1 MENNMATNII
11 NWNKLPGPD
20 SIQRTTLTNGITVLS
35 YKNVNV
41 SSVYMVGLLNSGS
54 RLDPQEK
61 LGLAHFT
68 ASMLSRG
75 TLRHS
80 FKEFHEELEN
90 RGANLSFSCGA
101 NNTWFRGRSLAED
114 LETIIALSAEGLRQP
129 AFRPEYF
136 ERVRA
141 QLLAGLAIREQ
152 DTGEAASLLFDQY
165 LFPNHPYGQPTDGFA
180 ETTQRISVEDL
191 QEYHRQNYSPQDMVL
206 VVAGAVEGRQ
216 VVDLAQKY
224 FADWENRGAQAQSAA
239 AIPDAPQAL
248 TRKHRHLEDKSQ
260 ADLILGTRGPQRTS
274 PDYLPVYLGNNILG
288 QFGLMGRIGESVR
301 TRSGLAY
308 YASSSVTAWTDS
320 GSWEVSAG
328 TSAENLEKAI
338 ELIREEIRK
347 YVSTPVSAEELDD
360 SKSNLIGRL
369 PLSLE
374 SNAGLAN
381 SILSMERFGL
391 GLDYYQHY
399 AQKLRDITPE
409 DILSASRKYM
419 DPERLVIASAGPGD
433 DIL

>member
-1 MENNMATNII
+1 MGTNTI
-11 NWNKLPGPD
+11 NWNNLPGPE
-20 SIQRTTLTNGITVLS
+20 SIQRSSLANGITVLS
-35 YKNVNV
+35 YKNANV

-54 RLDPQEK
+54 SLDPQDK

-75 TLRHS
+75 TLKHS
-80 FKEFHEELEN
+80 FKDFHEILED

-101 NNTWFRGRSLAED
+101 NNTWFRGRALAED
-114 LETIIALSAEGLRQP
+114 LETLISLSAESLRQP
-129 AFRPEYF
+129 AFQPEYF
-136 ERVRA
+136 ERMRA

-152 DTGEAASLLFDQY
+152 DTGEVASLLFDQY
-165 LFPNHPYGQPTDGFA
+165 LFPDHPYGQPTDGYA
-180 ETTQRISVEDL
+180 ETIQHITVEDL
-191 QEYHRQNYSPQDMVL
+191 RKFHQNHYAPGGMIL
-206 VVAGAVEGRQ
+206 VVAGAVDDRQ
-216 VVDLAQKY
+216 VAELAKKY
-224 FADWENRGAQAQSAA
+224 FADWENQHTQNTAPIAVPA
-239 AIPDAPQAL
+239 APQGII
-248 TRKHRHLEDKSQ
+248 RKHRHLEDKSQ

-274 PDYLPVYLGNNILG
+274 LDYLPVYLGNNILG

-308 YASSSVTAWTDS
+308 YASSSVTSWTDN

-328 TSAENLEKAI
+328 TSGENLEKAI

-347 YVSTPVSAEELDD
+347 YVSEPVSAEELDD
-360 SKSNLIGRL
+360 SQSNLVGRL

-374 SNAGLAN
+374 SSAGLAN
-381 SILSMERFGL
+381 AILSMERFEL

-399 AQKLRDITPE
+399 ARKLRAITAE
-409 DILSASRKYM
+409 DILNASRKYL
-419 DPERLVIASAGPGD
+419 DPQRLVIASAGPGD

>member
-1 MENNMATNII
+1 MAVNTI
-11 NWNKLPGPD
+11 NWNNLPGPE
-20 SIQRTTLTNGITVLS
+20 SIQRSSLVNGITVLS
-35 YKNVNV
+35 YKNANV
-41 SSVYMVGLLNSGS
+41 SSVYMVGLLNNGS
-54 RLDPQEK
+54 SLDPQEN

-75 TLRHS
+75 TLRHG
-80 FKEFHEELEN
+80 FQEFHEELEN

-114 LETIIALSAEGLRQP
+114 LETLISLSAESLRQP

-165 LFPNHPYGQPTDGFA
+165 LFPDHPYGQPTDGFA
-180 ETTQRISVEDL
+180 ETIQRITVEDL
-191 QEYHRQNYSPQDMVL
+191 LGYHQKYYSPRDMVL
-206 VVAGAVEGRQ
+206 VVAGAVEDNQ

-224 FADWENRGAQAQSAA
+224 FADWENQHALAVAPIA
-239 AIPDAPQAL
+239 VPAAPQGRI
-248 TRKHRHLEDKSQ
+248 RKHRHLEDKSQ

-338 ELIREEIRK
+338 ELILEEIRK
-347 YVSTPVSAEELDD
+347 YVSEPVSAAELDD
-360 SKSNLIGRL
+360 SQSNLVGRL

-381 SILSMERFGL
+381 AILSMERFEL

-399 AQKLRDITPE
+399 AQSIRAITPE
-409 DILSASRKYM
+409 DILNASRKYL
-419 DPERLVIASAGPGD
+419 DPQRLVITSAGPGD

>member
-1 MENNMATNII
+1 MATNNI
-11 NWNKLPGPD
+11 NWNNLPGPE
-20 SIQRTTLTNGITVLS
+20 SIQRATLANGITILS
-35 YKNVNV
+35 YKNANV

-54 RLDPQEK
+54 NLDPQDK

-75 TLRHS
+75 TLNHG

-90 RGANLSFSCGA
+90 RGASLSFSCGA

-114 LETIIALSAEGLRQP
+114 LETLFSLSAESLRQP

-136 ERVRA
+136 ERMRA

-152 DTGEAASLLFDQY
+152 DTGEVASLLFDQY
-165 LFPNHPYGQPTDGFA
+165 LFPDHPYGLPTDGYP
-180 ETTQRISVEDL
+180 ETIQRISVEDL
-191 QEYHRQNYSPQDMVL
+191 QQFHRQYYSPRDMVL
-206 VVAGAVEGRQ
+206 VVVGDVDSRQ
-216 VVDLAQKY
+216 VKDLAQSY
-224 FADWENRGAQAQSAA
+224 FSDWDNSSAQPQPALI
-239 AIPDAPQAL
+239 IPDPPQGL
-248 TRKHRHLEDKSQ
+248 VRKHRYLEDKSQ
-260 ADLILGTRGPQRTS
+260 ADLIMGTRGPQRTS
-274 PDYLPVYLGNNILG
+274 ADYLPVYLGNNILG

-308 YASSSVTAWTDS
+308 YASSSITSWTDS
-320 GSWEVSAG
+320 GSWEFSAG
-328 TSAENLEKAI
+328 TSGENLQKTI

-347 YVSTPVSAEELDD
+347 YVSSAVSAEELDD
-360 SKSNLIGRL
+360 SQSNLVGRL

-381 SILSMERFGL
+381 AILTMERFEL
-391 GLDYYQHY
+391 GLDYYQRY
-399 AQKLRDITPE
+399 AQTIRAITPE
-409 DILSASRKYM
+409 NILNASRNYL
-419 DPERLVIASAGPGD
+419 DPDRLVIASSGPGD

>member
-1 MENNMATNII
+1 MATNII
-11 NWNKLPGPD
+11 NWNNLPGPE
-20 SIQRTTLTNGITVLS
+20 SIQRSSLVNGITVLS
-35 YKNVNV
+35 YQNANV
-41 SSVYMVGLLNSGS
+41 SSIYMVGLLSSGS
-54 RLDPQEK
+54 SLDPLEK

-80 FKEFHEELEN
+80 FQEFHEELEN

-101 NNTWFRGRSLAED
+101 NNTWLRGRALAED
-114 LETIIALSAEGLRQP
+114 LETLFSLSAESLRQP

-165 LFPNHPYGQPTDGFA
+165 LFPDHPYGQPTDGFA
-180 ETTQRISVEDL
+180 ETIQRITVEDL
-191 QEYHRQNYSPQDMVL
+191 QKYHQQYYSPRDMIL
-206 VVAGAVEGRQ
+206 VVAGAVEDGQ
-216 VVDLAQKY
+216 VKDLAQKY
-224 FADWENRGAQAQSAA
+224 FGDWEKQHAPAA
-239 AIPDAPQAL
+239 APIDVPAAPQGL
-248 TRKHRHLEDKSQ
+248 IRKHRHLEDKSQ

-274 PDYLPVYLGNNILG
+274 LDYLAVYLGNNILG

-338 ELIREEIRK
+338 ELICEEIRK
-347 YVSTPVSAEELDD
+347 YVSEPVSVEELDD
-360 SKSNLIGRL
+360 SQSNLVGRL

-381 SILSMERFGL
+381 AILTMERFEL

-399 AQKLRDITPE
+399 AQSMRAITPE
-409 DILSASRKYM
+409 DILNASRKYL
-419 DPERLVIASAGPGD
+419 DPQRLVITSAGPGD